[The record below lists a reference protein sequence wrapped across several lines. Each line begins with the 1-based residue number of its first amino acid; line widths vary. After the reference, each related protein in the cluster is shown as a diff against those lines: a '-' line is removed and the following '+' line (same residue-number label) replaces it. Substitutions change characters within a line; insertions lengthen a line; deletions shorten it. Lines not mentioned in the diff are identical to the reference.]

1 MIKGP
6 AMLRHRQQDFGMCCF
21 AQARAGHR
29 TYARGRQGTFL
40 TDARV
45 LVLCALVC
53 ASVAH
58 ADCENPL
65 PPTLPLNG
73 VVTAST
79 CPTDGNERCDWIAY
93 PSPVTTSRFT
103 LAQPGEV
110 NFWLSGMGPFSP
122 VLYLSGGVCD
132 EGECGPE
139 LRAGTYCATVTAS
152 PESANGSCGCFNLAV
167 ATTTDPLFDDGFD

>member
-1 MIKGP
+1 MRCITRVGAGQKTHVRGS
-6 AMLRHRQQDFGMCCF
+6 
-21 AQARAGHR
+21 ARV
-29 TYARGRQGTFL
+29 L
-40 TDARV
+40 LIDARV
-45 LVLCALVC
+45 LVLCALVY
-53 ASVAH
+53 AGVAH
-58 ADCENPL
+58 ADCVNPL

-79 CPTDGNERCDWIAY
+79 CPTDGNERCDWTAY

-103 LAQPGEV
+103 LAQPSAV

-139 LRAGTYCATVTAS
+139 LPAGTYCATVTAS
-152 PESANGSCGCFNLAV
+152 PESAIGSCGCFNLAV